1 MIANDID
8 QPNTLFP
15 RLNVNNVPQE
25 PSTECCSQQRNGAAV
40 HTIHLGVSQ
49 GAIFQ
54 VFWARFPIALQAV
67 SCKTLLNASEFL
79 TSPYIFGHLGY
90 SWLFHHKLDDS
101 SQLMTIPKLEMLTML
116 ACEHRGCGCMKTA
129 AQVRLLATT
138 WRIIPLSNG

>member
-49 GAIFQ
+49 GSHLPGFLGQ
-54 VFWARFPIALQAV
+54 VSNCTASRF
-67 SCKTLLNASEFL
+67 
-79 TSPYIFGHLGY
+79 
-90 SWLFHHKLDDS
+90 
-101 SQLMTIPKLEMLTML
+101 M
-116 ACEHRGCGCMKTA
+116 
-129 AQVRLLATT
+129 
-138 WRIIPLSNG
+138 